1 MKHCMSAESISIREM
16 DIKTKEFDVWNIEQ
30 PHWYD
35 INSLQE

>member
-16 DIKTKEFDVWNIEQ
+16 DIKTKEFVWNIEQ